1 MHKTEE
7 VSIKGSLMRKIEL
20 FENMPRLES
29 SIQTISDAYR
39 RTMREK
45 NTLLDF
51 CDVII
56 EQDVPTIAGTLIQME
71 IDVFTISGFYDNL
84 GRVLLEFQK
93 FGFSVKCVITVKSG
107 YRGDYNRVK
116 ATMVP
121 ALLLTQKGT
130 KPMPISVKP
139 DEQSEN
145 GIYDSL
151 PKLDIAE
158 VLMSSQEPTVEKQP
172 PKEIEIKTKSDDDKR
187 GGKCRYCGQT
197 IPYSLGRR
205 RLYCSDECRKAW
217 WNEHSEEGVP
227 RAGSLK
233 TLNCA
238 YCGKQFTTWG
248 NHHRKYCSHECY
260 VKARFGSKVKKRV
273 PMIPPKD
280 YW

>member
-45 NTLLDF
+45 NNLLDF
-51 CDVII
+51 SDVII

-130 KPMPISVKP
+130 KPMTISVKP

-145 GIYDSL
+145 GIDDSL

-172 PKEIEIKTKSDDDKR
+172 PKEIEIKTNSDDDKR

-260 VKARFGSKVKKRV
+260 VLARFGRKKKKA
-273 PMIPPKD
+273 PKIPPQD

>member
-1 MHKTEE
+1 
-7 VSIKGSLMRKIEL
+7 MRKIEL

-45 NTLLDF
+45 NNLLDF
-51 CDVII
+51 SDVII

-130 KPMPISVKP
+130 KPMTISVKP

-145 GIYDSL
+145 GIDDSL

-172 PKEIEIKTKSDDDKR
+172 PKEIEIKTNSDDDKR

-260 VKARFGSKVKKRV
+260 VLARFGRKKKKA
-273 PMIPPKD
+273 PKIPPQD